1 MGISSRFA
9 VAIHIL
15 ALLEHFKDEH
25 TTSAFIAGSVNTN
38 PVVIRRILGML
49 VKAGLV
55 EVKAGVGGARLM
67 KPLTGISL
75 FDIYEAVSATGE
87 GDLFSVHEQPNPLCP
102 VGGNIQIVLENTL
115 GKIQQTMELAL
126 KSVNM
131 DDILK
136 DIRFQQE
143 NKQ

>member
-15 ALLEHFKDEH
+15 ALLEQFKDEH

-55 EVKAGVGGARLM
+55 EVKAGVGGASLI
-67 KPLTGISL
+67 KPLSAITL
-75 FDIYEAVSATGE
+75 FDIYEAVAATGE
-87 GDLFSVHEQPNPLCP
+87 GDLFSVHQHPNPLCP
-102 VGGNIQIVLENTL
+102 VGGNIQLVLDDTL
-115 GKIQQTMELAL
+115 GGIQHMMELAL
-126 KSVNM
+126 RGVTM
-131 DDILK
+131 DDIMQ
-136 DIRFQQE
+136 DIRLQQE
-143 NKQ
+143 MKQ

>member
-15 ALLEHFKDEH
+15 ALLEQFKDEH

-55 EVKAGVGGARLM
+55 EVKAGVGGASLI
-67 KPLTGISL
+67 KPLTDISL
-75 FDIYEAVSATGE
+75 FEIYGAVAVIGE

-102 VGGNIQIVLENTL
+102 IGGNIEVVLENTL
-115 GKIQQTMELAL
+115 GEIQHTMELAL
-126 KSVNM
+126 KSVTMN
-131 DDILK
+131 DIMK
-136 DIRFQQE
+136 DIRIQQE
-143 NKQ
+143 TKQ

>member
-15 ALLEHFKDEH
+15 ALLEQFKDEH

-55 EVKAGVGGARLM
+55 EVKAGVGGASLI
-67 KPLTGISL
+67 KPLTDISL
-75 FDIYEAVSATGE
+75 FDIYEAVSSIGE
-87 GDLFSVHEQPNPLCP
+87 GDLFSVHEQSNPLCP

-131 DDILK
+131 DDIMK
-136 DIRFQQE
+136 DIRFQKE
-143 NKQ
+143 KKQ

>member
-15 ALLEHFKDEH
+15 ALLEQFNDEH

-38 PVVIRRILGML
+38 PVVIRRIVGML
-49 VKAGLV
+49 AKARLV
-55 EVKAGVGGARLM
+55 DVRAGVGGASLI
-67 KPLTGISL
+67 KPLADISL

-87 GDLFSVHEQPNPLCP
+87 GDLFLVHEQPNPLCP
-102 VGGNIQIVLENTL
+102 VGGNIQVVLADTL
-115 GKIQQTMELAL
+115 GKIQLAMELAL
-126 KSVNM
+126 KSVTM
-131 DDILK
+131 DDIMK

-143 NKQ
+143 MKQ

>member
-15 ALLEHFKDEH
+15 ALLEQFKDEH

-55 EVKAGVGGARLM
+55 EVKAGIGGATLL
-67 KPLTGISL
+67 KPLADISL
-75 FDIYEAVSATGE
+75 FDIYEAVSATGD
-87 GDLFSVHEQPNPLCP
+87 GDLFAVHEQPNPLCP
-102 VGGNIQIVLENTL
+102 VGGNIEVVLQDSL
-115 GKIQQTMELAL
+115 GKIQHTLESAL
-126 KSVNM
+126 RAVSM
-131 DDILK
+131 DDIMK
-136 DIRFQQE
+136 DIRIQQE
-143 NKQ
+143 KKG